1 MLAVPFLIG
10 ALVGGADRLQ
20 VPLFVAWIAGYLLSY
35 YAFQTLRVRRRRS
48 RYAEQLAVYGTV
60 ATACAVVVLIARPE
74 VMWLALAYAP
84 LLAVNAVYAYRRD
97 DRALVNDLSSVVQAC
112 AMAPVA
118 YWVGGGES
126 GGTAAALFAV
136 TALYFTGTVL
146 YVKTMIRERGD
157 AVFYRVSVG
166 YHVLALAAAAVLV
179 AVAGK
184 RAEAFRTVRTDLP
197 PCAALE
203 DRILARQPALVV
215 SYLEPSC
222 HRDPLRAQP
231 RSYPSVTLTW
241 PIFSR
246 PFYRGLARLGVFD
259 PVELVPALAR
269 RPDAYVLVRRR
280 YVDAVTRGL
289 STPGADVALTE
300 IDASGPGALD
310 LVLARVVRRAPKASG
325 DP

>member
-1 MLAVPFLIG
+1 MLAVPFLVG
-10 ALVGGADRLQ
+10 ALVGGVDRLQ

-136 TALYFTGTVL
+136 TALYFTGTVF

-166 YHVLALAAAAVLV
+166 YHVLALAAAAVLDAWLLAPF
-179 AVAGK
+179 AVYLA
-184 RAEAFRTVRTDLP
+184 R
-197 PCAALE
+197 AALLPSRGWKPKQVGVLE
-203 DRILARQPALVV
+203 MGNCALLVV
-215 SYLEPSC
+215 
-222 HRDPLRAQP
+222 
-231 RSYPSVTLTW
+231 VT
-241 PIFSR
+241 
-246 PFYRGLARLGVFD
+246 
-259 PVELVPALAR
+259 
-269 RPDAYVLVRRR
+269 
-280 YVDAVTRGL
+280 
-289 STPGADVALTE
+289 ALT
-300 IDASGPGALD
+300 L
-310 LVLARVVRRAPKASG
+310 
-325 DP
+325 